1 MRAFKAFNKDMSC
14 TLGHGRFQY
23 KENTTYH
30 EDKAQAHE
38 TGFHCAEFILDCFR
52 YYPAHKDTIVCPVE
66 ALGDIDE
73 DGSDTKLSC
82 TVMQIGQRLTAE
94 EIVLEAMKYIVR
106 HPKYTSNDIE
116 SDKATGKGLYC
127 IVRGKDPRAAGAK
140 GTVLGLIKE
149 KKRSK
154 EVEAIAIYTVG
165 KRGIKQGRYYDING
179 KEVTDE
185 EG

>member
-1 MRAFKAFNKDMSC
+1 MRAFKAFNKDMTC
-14 TLGHGRFQY
+14 NRGRGSFQY
-23 KENTTYH
+23 RENTTYR

-73 DGSDTKLSC
+73 DGSDTKISC
-82 TVMQIGQRLTAE
+82 TVMQIGRRLTVE
-94 EIVLEAMKYIVR
+94 EIVFEAMKYIVR
-106 HPKYTSNDIE
+106 HPKYTSKDIE
-116 SDKATGKGLYC
+116 SNNAIGRGLYC
-127 IVRGKDPRAAGAK
+127 IVRGKDPRAAGAE

-154 EVEAIAIYTVG
+154 EVEAIAVYTVG
-165 KRGIKQGRYYDING
+165 KGGIRQGRYYDING
-179 KEVTDE
+179 EEVANE